1 MSKTDFDQNPETIA
15 ARLLPEGLTHL
26 ITGRLLLWCE
36 DPDEYDALLGEI
48 FAELDPKGT
57 LETILV
63 KDLVDYIWEVRRMRA
78 LKVAALQVELPRAVS
93 ELVRPQTSE
102 VTQNQMAQRYQ
113 PLVFAALAGK
123 TVPAQ
128 ALRKEMEDAHVTPE
142 MAQYAAFRKAS
153 GVITAIEASIGRLER
168 RRDQLLKQIED
179 RRQAFKAMARGL
191 LAREAAQDIDTDAV
205 N

>member
-1 MSKTDFDQNPETIA
+1 
-15 ARLLPEGLTHL
+15 
-26 ITGRLLLWCE
+26 
-36 DPDEYDALLGEI
+36 
-48 FAELDPKGT
+48 
-57 LETILV
+57 
-63 KDLVDYIWEVRRMRA
+63 MRA

-102 VTQNQMAQRYQ
+102 VTQNHMAQRYQ

-128 ALRKEMEDAHVTPE
+128 ALRKEMEGANVTPE

-179 RRQAFKAMARGL
+179 RRQAIFRAVC
-191 LAREAAQDIDTDAV
+191 EAAEADVVLIAGKGHEAV
-205 N
+205 QEIAGQCHPFSDVEEARRALNARSAAAGIGMAMVREGGA